1 MKNKEKQ
8 TIVVAMATTLAI
20 GAIMSPTT
28 VYAQLKAYNL
38 SQEQLADRV
47 KISTTHIS
55 HIETGNTKLCLA
67 VLVKIA
73 EVLSVQTD
81 ALIYNA
87 PQINRTTM
95 TDEIGNI
102 LSSCDSGQLKIV
114 TDVIKSLKISLDKNN
129 D

>member
-8 TIVVAMATTLAI
+8 TIVVAMATSLAI
-20 GAIMSPTT
+20 GAIMSPTA

-38 SQEQLADRV
+38 SQEQLADKV

-73 EVLSVQTD
+73 EV
-81 ALIYNA
+81 
-87 PQINRTTM
+87 
-95 TDEIGNI
+95 
-102 LSSCDSGQLKIV
+102 
-114 TDVIKSLKISLDKNN
+114 
-129 D
+129 